1 MPAGAY
7 IILMNCRIIFPTL
20 MFLIPST
27 ALADLVVTISEA
39 SPTDLITIEN
49 QSDCDLYDFN
59 MQLDLRSSAGGLIF
73 DITAGGAGA
82 SVYQPFEILEGQSAV
97 RNFARVTDGEQ
108 VGFIEFS
115 TLEAGQR
122 VIFMVDMDD
131 TQADSTFGQTVLD
144 GAEIA
149 GAVVVLTTAGEEPF
163 TSVFL
168 PDGSATVKFGG
179 CGPVS

>member
-7 IILMNCRIIFPTL
+7 ITLMNCRILFPAL

-27 ALADLVVTISEA
+27 ALAELVVTISEA
-39 SPTDLITIEN
+39 SPADLITIEN

-59 MQLDLRSSAGGLIF
+59 MRLDLRSSAGGLIF
-73 DITAGGAGA
+73 DITEGGAGA
-82 SVYQPFEILEGQSAV
+82 SVYQPFEILDGQSAV
-97 RNFARVTDGEQ
+97 RDYARITDGDQ
-108 VGFIEFS
+108 VAFIEFA
-115 TLEAGQR
+115 TLEARQR

-131 TQADSTFGQTVLD
+131 TLADSTFGQTVLD

-149 GAVVVLTTAGEEPF
+149 GAVVVLTTTGEEPS
-163 TSVFL
+163 TAVFL
-168 PDGSATVKFGG
+168 PDASATLKFRG